1 MNKRFEFGSPLFSIS
16 IYTILIALLYR
27 EFIFSD
33 KMLFGTDTIQ
43 AGVMFE
49 TFLKNYFNRYLT
61 YPLWDPY
68 LFGGLPF
75 VDAMH
80 GDSFFPLSMLR
91 FVMPVYRALGWK
103 LVLASLAGGIIV
115 YYYFRNRRF
124 SYRIS
129 FLGGLFY
136 LLNSFTIS
144 LVYAGHGGRMFVSV
158 LFPLLMLAID
168 KIFDRTNWRSLLLWA
183 IGFSLLIL
191 ANHPQLAYFAMW
203 GVGLYTLYRMFFL
216 LKEKGN
222 VRRAA
227 VISVII
233 IAGIIIG
240 FAGSLV
246 QILPQYVYVNKYSPR
261 AEGGRGYEY
270 AASWSLHYEELVS
283 LVFPGFVGASVGEKD
298 TYWGRNAFRLNSEYP
313 GIIVTLLALFALI
326 YYRKRDIY
334 FFLGLAVLAVL
345 YALGDHTPLFKLFY
359 YVVPGVKSFRAPS
372 TIMFLYDF
380 SLVVMAVYALK
391 YITESDLKSKDRD
404 KIQKYFLIVAG
415 VVGAIALLFTIA
427 PRALFSLYSSI
438 FYPSIPDVKSMSH
451 DYLGGAL
458 AAETWVSA
466 LMIGLIALFW
476 RLYLKKSVTVTV
488 LCVII
493 GTVATIDLWREDA
506 KFISTVSYDRFFR
519 QDPVSRF
526 LVKQDEDFR
535 VFVLPGTYHNLNFL
549 ALYGTEQLFGYHGNQ
564 LKRFDEFT
572 NREWLQSAR
581 TQQEF
586 QQRYSRFL
594 NSRKLDLLNVK
605 YLAATFPIDNERF
618 KTVMNYGKIYLIEN
632 RDVLPR
638 ARVVYEYEVIGDYK
652 AAFRRIESGDFDYRN
667 SVVLGTQ
674 PGIPIKPDS
683 LTYTAVKIADDRIN
697 DYRLMVDIDR
707 PGILVLAENFYP
719 AWKAKVNGT
728 ERKIIL
734 ADGDLMAVP
743 LEAGKNDVRIEFDSP
758 YYNYSSLSTEITWII
773 FIVLIIYSAIIE
785 LRRKGKKE

>member
-16 IYTILIALLYR
+16 IYTILIVVLFR
-27 EFIFSD
+27 DFIFSD

-43 AGVMFE
+43 AGIMFE
-49 TFLKNYFNRYLT
+49 TFLADYFGKYLA
-61 YPLWDPY
+61 YPLWNPY

-91 FVMPVYRALGWK
+91 FIMPVYRALGWK
-103 LVLASLAGGIIV
+103 LVLAALAGGIIV
-115 YYYFRNRRF
+115 YYYFRNRGF

-136 LLNSFTIS
+136 LLNGFTIS
-144 LVYAGHGGRMFVSV
+144 LVYAGHSGRLYISV

-168 KIFDRTNWRSLLLWA
+168 KIFDRTNWKSLLLWA

-227 VISVII
+227 VISIII

-283 LVFPGFVGASVGEKD
+283 LVLPGFVGDSVGEKD
-298 TYWGRNAFRLNSEYP
+298 SYWGRNAFRLNSEYP

-404 KIQKYFLIVAG
+404 KIQNYFLIAAG
-415 VVGAIALLFTIA
+415 VVGAVALLFTIA
-427 PRALFSLYSSI
+427 PKALFSLYSSI

-493 GTVATIDLWREDA
+493 GIVAAVDLWREDA

-605 YLAATFPIDNERF
+605 YLAATFPLDNERF
-618 KTVMNYGKIYLIEN
+618 KTVMNYGRIYLIEN

-638 ARVVYEYEVIGDYK
+638 ARVVYNYEVIDDYK
-652 AAFRRIESGDFDYRN
+652 AAIRRTESADFDYRN
-667 SVVLGTQ
+667 SVVLESE
-674 PGIPIKPDS
+674 PEIPIEPDS
-683 LTYTAVKIADDRIN
+683 LDYTAVKVVDDRIN

-728 ERKIIL
+728 EREIIL

-773 FIVLIIYSAIIE
+773 FVVLIIYSAIVE